1 MATFSDARAVY
12 GLSAT
17 ATPTSTNA
25 SGSITV
31 GVSQTP
37 VRFSDADVAYSLR
50 AILCGSGDD
59 LVVDLTTGS
68 TSGSTA
74 FVAGAAQVETNTIVA
89 ASGCTSNGTMT
100 LVLTSA
106 GMTGSPLNVPV
117 ALTTAAHTTAALIAT
132 AARAALEAVAVVAA
146 RFTIGGTGA
155 DIVLTRLPTSTFTVP
170 TGTLSLYAANDAT
183 LNLAIPS
190 GLGVTASLTSTN
202 TTTGVLTSGAMIYD
216 GDGKDVEG
224 VTLPTILYIN
234 SLLMQCDLGVCYYTD
249 TSVDEKGILR
259 GDGTYRGIRQ
269 FITTDNNVDAGPR
282 DLTFTADESPADLTL
297 TVVGTTA

>member
-25 SGSITV
+25 NGSITV

-59 LVVDLTTGS
+59 LVVHLKTGS
-68 TSGSTA
+68 TTGSTA

-100 LVLTSA
+100 IVLTSA

-117 ALTTAAHTTAALIAT
+117 ALTTAAHTTAVLIAT

-170 TGTLSLYAANDAT
+170 TGTLNLYAANDAT

-190 GLGVTASLTSTN
+190 GLGVTASATSTN
-202 TTTGVLTSGAMIYD
+202 TTAGVLTSGAMIYD
-216 GDGKDVEG
+216 GDAKDVEG
-224 VTLPTILYIN
+224 VTLPTIATLN
-234 SLLMQCDLGVCYYTD
+234 SLLIQTVEGGSDIQAT
-249 TSVDEKGILR
+249 
-259 GDGTYRGIRQ
+259 GTGAEVIDIFPGEIIQRIYGSGGAAEQ
-269 FITTDNNVDAGPR
+269 VFTFAAGGSTPS
-282 DLTFTADESPADLTL
+282 DITL